1 MADKGGLEGI
11 VVAKSELCS
20 IDGQKGI
27 LLYRGYDIRDLA
39 EHASYEEVAYL
50 LLRGDLPS
58 SDELAAFREELAEAR
73 PVSGEAAQVVDMIAG
88 DATPMEMLRTAVST
102 TSFDDPDKDSNEE
115 EANQRKAV
123 RLIAKFPTLIGRYL
137 RRREGLEPVDP
148 DPDLDYATNFLTMV
162 RGEQPSPEEARI
174 FDVSMILHADHE
186 MPASTFTARI
196 IASTL
201 SDMHSAIV
209 GAIGALKGPLHGG
222 ANERVM
228 GMLEEIGSPDRVEE
242 NIRGR
247 LERREKIMGFGHRVY
262 KTMDPRAA
270 ILKEFARELSEKDET
285 GEPNWFELSERIE
298 QTVHEERGLYPN
310 VDFYSAS
317 TYRYLGIPTDTFT
330 ALFAASRVVGWS
342 AHVIEQYRDNRIIRP
357 TSEYVGPDRR
367 EYPALSQRS

>member
-1 MADKGGLEGI
+1 VADKGGLEGI

>member
-1 MADKGGLEGI
+1 MAHRAPILLTTLGYDENVADKGGLEGI

-148 DPDLDYATNFLTMV
+148 DPDLDYATNFL
-162 RGEQPSPEEARI
+162 
-174 FDVSMILHADHE
+174 
-186 MPASTFTARI
+186 
-196 IASTL
+196 
-201 SDMHSAIV
+201 
-209 GAIGALKGPLHGG
+209 
-222 ANERVM
+222 
-228 GMLEEIGSPDRVEE
+228 
-242 NIRGR
+242 
-247 LERREKIMGFGHRVY
+247 
-262 KTMDPRAA
+262 
-270 ILKEFARELSEKDET
+270 
-285 GEPNWFELSERIE
+285 
-298 QTVHEERGLYPN
+298 
-310 VDFYSAS
+310 
-317 TYRYLGIPTDTFT
+317 
-330 ALFAASRVVGWS
+330 
-342 AHVIEQYRDNRIIRP
+342 
-357 TSEYVGPDRR
+357 
-367 EYPALSQRS
+367 